1 MTPKQAKRL
10 LEVEY
15 LVLEYEVVR
24 DSNQPIPLVAR
35 ANIRKWRRELEQ
47 LRSLA
52 QGPAGMTIE
61 FDDAGPD
68 KEDKRRFTLTWPVE
82 PRVEGFPNDPVLV
95 TRRGQCFNSA
105 QWREFLAKGALDVTK
120 TSPHSETKSWPSRS

>member
-15 LVLEYEVVR
+15 LVLEYEVAR

-61 FDDAGPD
+61 FDDAGPALRD
-68 KEDKRRFTLTWPVE
+68 CSARGSATWKCNSLRRMP
-82 PRVEGFPNDPVLV
+82 
-95 TRRGQCFNSA
+95 
-105 QWREFLAKGALDVTK
+105 
-120 TSPHSETKSWPSRS
+120 